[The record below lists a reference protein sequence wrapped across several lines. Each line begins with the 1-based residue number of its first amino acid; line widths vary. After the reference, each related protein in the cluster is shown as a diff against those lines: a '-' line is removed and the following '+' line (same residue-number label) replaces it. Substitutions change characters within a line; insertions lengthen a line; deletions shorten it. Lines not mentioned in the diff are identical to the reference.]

1 MVSKPFP
8 SPSPSLRRIASAVNA
23 RRYVIACVCLLIVAA
38 ALRFYG
44 LSEFGLGYDEALA
57 ALNSKGAFG
66 ELLYNTRNKNSSPI
80 LYPVALWAVQ
90 QIESSNFSVRVMSAI
105 ASALTVGAL
114 LFVMP
119 RVGVPRRAAFLAA
132 LMAALSIAAI
142 EHARGVR
149 EYSVDALIAAL
160 MIAGALQYLRDGRR
174 ALLCAALF
182 VGPLLQYGLVLFG
195 VAVIG
200 AAALASVASA
210 QTGVWRGARI
220 SFDKIAQNSF
230 HNGVWDARR
239 ISAAAVWEWLEG
251 RIGLLLP
258 VACFGAG
265 CALSWWLTARNHLMA
280 GSWNAHGYLAGYYY
294 EDGFDVVAMA
304 GFAIGR
310 TWDLLGYHMP
320 TVIAA
325 GALLAFGAIALGWA
339 LRRRRLD
346 AIALLCAWALG
357 VAVCA
362 ALMGAYPLGSVH
374 QNLYL
379 GPIIFLTAGVAFNA
393 LADGA
398 AAVARRAWVGTA
410 LAGLAAGVIAIVGAN
425 AIWQGGIYGGGN
437 NILQVLDALDEREQD
452 GDAVYVYGWAVE
464 SVQFYKGENPPANYF
479 YQSTACPGGLCVLD
493 EMFIELGE
501 ARRIW
506 LIHNVTVSV
515 PEEIAAY
522 SQEIGVEQIAHGW
535 HTLHLITDFE
545 EAAADLRKEWLA
557 MKEAEAAAEAA
568 SVDTADIDEKEWLD
582 MYDAVA
588 SEAPSAVSDYNL
600 HLRDDALYY
609 LRRPCAAADTETRF
623 FLHIYPEDAADL
635 PADNGS
641 DVLENLDFR
650 FPHYGFRADDRC
662 IIRRALPE
670 YPIERIHTGQ
680 FINSAWGVV
689 WEAYLPPLS
698 R

>member
-1 MVSKPFP
+1 MISVS
-8 SPSPSLRRIASAVNA
+8 SPSLRRIASAVNA
-23 RRYVIACVCLLIVAA
+23 RRYVVGGACLLIVAA

-44 LSEFGLGYDEALA
+44 MSDYGLGYDEALA

-80 LYPVALWAVQ
+80 LYPIALWAVQ
-90 QIESSNFSVRVMSAI
+90 QIESSTFSVRVMPAI

-132 LMAALSIAAI
+132 LLAALSVAAI
-142 EHARGVR
+142 EQAQNSR
-149 EYSVDALIAAL
+149 EYSVDALVAAL
-160 MIAGALQYLRDGRR
+160 MIAGMLQYLRNGGR
-174 ALLCAALF
+174 ALLCVALF

-195 VAVIG
+195 AAALG
-200 AAALASVASA
+200 AAALAPVASA
-210 QTGVWRGARI
+210 QTGVWG
-220 SFDKIAQNSF
+220 
-230 HNGVWDARR
+230 ARR
-239 ISAAAVWEWLEG
+239 ISAAAVWGWLEG

-258 VACFGAG
+258 LSAFAAG
-265 CALSWWLTARNHLMA
+265 CGLSWWLTARNHLMA
-280 GSWNAHGYLAGYYY
+280 GSWNAHGKLAGYYY
-294 EDGFDVVAMA
+294 EGGFDVVAMA
-304 GFAIGR
+304 QFAIGR
-310 TWDLLGYHMP
+310 TWDMAIYHMP

-325 GALLAFGAIALGWA
+325 GALLAFGALALAWA

-357 VAVCA
+357 AAVCA
-362 ALMGAYPLGSVH
+362 ALYGAYPLGDTH

-379 GPIIFLTAGVAFNA
+379 GPIIFLAAGGAFNA

-410 LAGLAAGVIAIVGAN
+410 LAGLAAVAIAIVGAN

-506 LIHNVTVSV
+506 LIHNVSVSV

>member
-1 MVSKPFP
+1 MEYR
-8 SPSPSLRRIASAVNA
+8 RRI
-23 RRYVIACVCLLIVAA
+23 
-38 ALRFYG
+38 
-44 LSEFGLGYDEALA
+44 
-57 ALNSKGAFG
+57 
-66 ELLYNTRNKNSSPI
+66 
-80 LYPVALWAVQ
+80 
-90 QIESSNFSVRVMSAI
+90 
-105 ASALTVGAL
+105 
-114 LFVMP
+114 
-119 RVGVPRRAAFLAA
+119 
-132 LMAALSIAAI
+132 
-142 EHARGVR
+142 
-149 EYSVDALIAAL
+149 
-160 MIAGALQYLRDGRR
+160 
-174 ALLCAALF
+174 
-182 VGPLLQYGLVLFG
+182 
-195 VAVIG
+195 
-200 AAALASVASA
+200 
-210 QTGVWRGARI
+210 
-220 SFDKIAQNSF
+220 
-230 HNGVWDARR
+230 
-239 ISAAAVWEWLEG
+239 WEWLNE
-251 RIGLLLP
+251 RVGLLLP
-258 VACFGAG
+258 LSAFAAG
-265 CALSWWLTARNHLMA
+265 CGLSWWLTARNHLMA

-320 TVIAA
+320 TVVAT
-325 GALLAFGAIALGWA
+325 GALLAVGAIALGWA

-506 LIHNVTVSV
+506 LIHNVSVSV

-582 MYDAVA
+582 MYDALA